1 MQPDKDQEIQAE
13 QPLEE
18 VEVAETEAVDTN
30 AVAEEA
36 VKEDRPERNYAAE
49 LERKNRQLAQ
59 KEAELE
65 AERCRQVNRRDAND
79 LSTWSD
85 TELKAIKNSN
95 DASTLPY
102 KEQAEEILLERRIR
116 GIREKERMSE
126 KRAHS
131 DLELR
136 TKYPEAMDPA
146 SEFSAKVEQVMFDLD
161 LHKSPAGRL
170 AAAKIVAAETNKGR
184 SSVDAKG
191 RKAEADRVA
200 SVKANLSEGDRPAG
214 QVQAQSSQKALA
226 DLQARAKGGDASAM
240 NELIKQRGLVPKK

>member
-1 MQPDKDQEIQAE
+1 MDKDQEIQPEA
-13 QPLEE
+13 PLEE
-18 VEVAETEAVDTN
+18 VEVAQPENIDTN

-65 AERCRQVNRRDAND
+65 AERSRQVNRRDSSD
-79 LSTWSD
+79 LTTWSD
-85 TELKAIKNSN
+85 TELKAVKNSN
-95 DASTLPY
+95 DVSTLPY

-136 TKYPEAMDPA
+136 TKYPEALDSS

-161 LHKSPAGRL
+161 LQKSPAGRL
-170 AAAKIVAAETNKGR
+170 AAARIVAAESNKGR
-184 SSVDAKG
+184 STVDAKG

-200 SVKANLSEGDRPAG
+200 SVKANLTEGDRPAG
-214 QVQAQSSQKALA
+214 QVKAQADSKALA
-226 DLQARAKGGDASAM
+226 DLQARGVKGDDAAFA
-240 NELIKQRGLVPKK
+240 EILRLRGLVPKK